1 MNEDLL
7 KLANIWSIIKSLQ
20 GVETATRRC
29 SIKSVFQNC
38 TKFTGKSICR
48 SLSFN
53 KVVGMSAATLLKG
66 ASVTGVVLWI
76 LYNF

>member
-20 GVETATRRC
+20 GAETATRRC
-29 SIKSVFQNC
+29 SIKSVFKNC
-38 TKFTGKSICR
+38 AKFTGKSICR

-53 KVVGMSAATLLKG
+53 KVAGMSAATLLKG